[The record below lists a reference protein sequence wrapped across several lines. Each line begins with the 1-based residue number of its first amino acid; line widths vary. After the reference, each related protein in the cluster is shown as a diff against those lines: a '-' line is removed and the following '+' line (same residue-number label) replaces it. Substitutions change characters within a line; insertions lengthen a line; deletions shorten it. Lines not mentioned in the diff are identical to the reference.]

1 MLLDENKLENEFL
14 ESKNSNSDF
23 LVTKGDSKML

>member
-14 ESKNSNSDF
+14 ESKNSNNDF
-23 LVTKGDSKML
+23 LVTKGNSKML